1 MAGGKKSKKR
11 RPAGRRPPAAQR
23 PQPGRQPAAKQGP
36 ARGPSAPRKP
46 TRAERLEAARRA
58 RRRKALAVRLGIAA
72 VVAALLGALA
82 VKLVSDR
89 REAAAAESRLTKGSC
104 DVDTRSDPTDRAGA
118 NHVPN
123 ATYRV
128 DPPAGGNHDPEV
140 AGSDTDLYG
149 EGGVPP
155 DGQLVHALEHGYVIF
170 WHRPDISQG
179 DREAIQEVADRYDR
193 DVLVVPRPS
202 LRPPVAAT
210 AWGNRLL
217 CRNVEPDAL
226 DLFTRSYRNKGPEKV
241 PHE

>member
-170 WHRPDISQG
+170 WYKPAVRG
-179 DREAIQEVADRYDR
+179 QELDELRQVAERHDR

-202 LRPPVAAT
+202 MRPRVAAT
-210 AWGNRLL
+210 AWGRRLL
-217 CRNVEPDAL
+217 CDKLEAGPLGEFVVR
-226 DLFTRSYRNKGPEKV
+226 YRNKGPEKV
-241 PHE
+241 PH